1 MVDPSRRPVRT
12 PSPRDPRE
20 APAQLS
26 EAFESLGERF
36 GEAGDHAA
44 RSAAGGSCELGIV
57 VPVSMGEL
65 PAGALGWKRSVRI
78 APEGSGKST
87 SAGEDGALYALLVPG
102 PGGAPPSK
110 RPDPPR
116 LRSSSVGTSA
126 FAAATRSDPRI
137 WILAVASGPT
147 QVAPIRR
154 LGEAVRRELDA
165 D

>member
-1 MVDPSRRPVRT
+1 MVDRSRRPVPT

-44 RSAAGGSCELGIV
+44 RSGTNGTWELGIV

-65 PAGALGWKRSVRI
+65 PAGALGWKRSVRV
-78 APEGSGKST
+78 APGGAQKPPGSGE
-87 SAGEDGALYALLVPG
+87 AGAVYALLVPG
-102 PGGAPPSK
+102 PGGAAPSK

-116 LRSSSVGTSA
+116 LRSASVGTSA
-126 FAAATRSDPRI
+126 YAAATRSDPRI
-137 WILAVASGPT
+137 WILAVASEPT
-147 QVAPIRR
+147 QVVRLRR